1 MTARITIPPQ
11 VQALLRQLNAAG
23 FSAYAVGGC
32 VRDSLL
38 GCAPQD
44 WDICTSAAPEQTE
57 ACFAA
62 DRTILTG
69 ARYGTVTVVRGGVP
83 YEITTFRAEAGY
95 ADSRHPDRVD
105 FLRELA
111 PDLARRD
118 FTVNAM
124 AADAAGAVTD
134 LFGGQ
139 DDLRRGVIRCVGDP
153 AARFSEDALRMLRC
167 VRFSAQLGFAIDPET
182 WAALC
187 ANTALIQKIS
197 AERIR
202 EELQKLWLAP
212 FANKMPLLWESGL
225 LAQIDAT
232 LSASLIA
239 NSQTLLEEISLCPK
253 DNILRWCIVLQ
264 HYPIGEV
271 KGFLKGMRLD
281 NHSLKRISLL
291 LEELSAD
298 LPTEPY
304 PLRKKLSTIGQE
316 ATEQLLLL
324 QSILRPTSPHAETK
338 ATLEKILAAGD
349 CLSLKTLALAGQ
361 DLMALGAPHGKILGT
376 ILAELLDIV
385 LHAPEKNTKETLTA
399 LALALLEE
407 L

>member
-1 MTARITIPPQ
+1 MSCKSS
-11 VQALLRQLNAAG
+11 G
-23 FSAYAVGGC
+23 
-32 VRDSLL
+32 
-38 GCAPQD
+38 
-44 WDICTSAAPEQTE
+44 
-57 ACFAA
+57 
-62 DRTILTG
+62 
-69 ARYGTVTVVRGGVP
+69 
-83 YEITTFRAEAGY
+83 
-95 ADSRHPDRVD
+95 
-105 FLRELA
+105 
-111 PDLARRD
+111 
-118 FTVNAM
+118 
-124 AADAAGAVTD
+124 
-134 LFGGQ
+134 
-139 DDLRRGVIRCVGDP
+139 
-153 AARFSEDALRMLRC
+153 
-167 VRFSAQLGFAIDPET
+167 
-182 WAALC
+182 
-187 ANTALIQKIS
+187 
-197 AERIR
+197 
-202 EELQKLWLAP
+202 LAP

-298 LPTEPY
+298 LPDRAH
-304 PLRKKLSTIGQE
+304 LRSAKSSSTIGQE

-324 QSILRPTSPHAETK
+324 QSILRPASPHAETK
-338 ATLEKILAAGD
+338 AALEKILAAGD
-349 CLSLKTLALAGQ
+349 CLSLKTLALTGQ

-385 LHAPEKNTKETLTA
+385 LRAPEKNTKETLTA

>member
-1 MTARITIPPQ
+1 MK
-11 VQALLRQLNAAG
+11 
-23 FSAYAVGGC
+23 SC
-32 VRDSLL
+32 KS
-38 GCAPQD
+38 
-44 WDICTSAAPEQTE
+44 
-57 ACFAA
+57 
-62 DRTILTG
+62 
-69 ARYGTVTVVRGGVP
+69 
-83 YEITTFRAEAGY
+83 
-95 ADSRHPDRVD
+95 
-105 FLRELA
+105 
-111 PDLARRD
+111 
-118 FTVNAM
+118 
-124 AADAAGAVTD
+124 
-134 LFGGQ
+134 
-139 DDLRRGVIRCVGDP
+139 
-153 AARFSEDALRMLRC
+153 
-167 VRFSAQLGFAIDPET
+167 
-182 WAALC
+182 
-187 ANTALIQKIS
+187 
-197 AERIR
+197 
-202 EELQKLWLAP
+202 LWLAP

-304 PLRKKLSTIGQE
+304 RSAKSSAPSGRRQQSSFCFC
-316 ATEQLLLL
+316 
-324 QSILRPTSPHAETK
+324 QSILRPASPHAETK
-338 ATLEKILAAGD
+338 TALEKILAAGD
-349 CLSLKTLALAGQ
+349 CLSLKTLALTGQ
-361 DLMALGAPHGKILGT
+361 DLMALGAPHGKILGI

-385 LHAPEKNTKETLTA
+385 LRAPEKNTKETLTA

>member
-1 MTARITIPPQ
+1 MQKLNIAIPQ
-11 VQALLRQLNAAG
+11 DAVWILNKLNEG
-23 FSAYAVGGC
+23 GHEAYIVGGC
-32 VRDSLL
+32 VRDSIL
-38 GCAPQD
+38 GRIPQD
-44 WDICTSAAPEQTE
+44 WDITTSALPEETK
-57 ACFAA
+57 
-62 DRTILTG
+62 TIFDHTFDTG
-69 ARYGTVTVVRGGVP
+69 IKHGTITVVLHHEN
-83 YEITTFRAEAGY
+83 YEVTTYRIDGEY
-95 ADSRHPDRVD
+95 ADCRHPDEVSFTKKLNEDIAAGIIRGVG
-105 FLRELA
+105 E
-111 PDLARRD
+111 PARR
-118 FTVNAM
+118 F
-124 AADAAGAVTD
+124 
-134 LFGGQ
+134 Q
-139 DDLRRGVIRCVGDP
+139 
-153 AARFSEDALRMLRC
+153 EDALRMLRC

-324 QSILRPTSPHAETK
+324 QSILRPASPHAETK
-338 ATLEKILAAGD
+338 TALEKILAAGD
-349 CLSLKTLALAGQ
+349 CLSLKTLALTGQ

-385 LHAPEKNTKETLTA
+385 LRAPEKNTKETLTA

>member
-1 MTARITIPPQ
+1 
-11 VQALLRQLNAAG
+11 
-23 FSAYAVGGC
+23 
-32 VRDSLL
+32 
-38 GCAPQD
+38 
-44 WDICTSAAPEQTE
+44 
-57 ACFAA
+57 
-62 DRTILTG
+62 
-69 ARYGTVTVVRGGVP
+69 
-83 YEITTFRAEAGY
+83 
-95 ADSRHPDRVD
+95 
-105 FLRELA
+105 
-111 PDLARRD
+111 
-118 FTVNAM
+118 
-124 AADAAGAVTD
+124 
-134 LFGGQ
+134 
-139 DDLRRGVIRCVGDP
+139 
-153 AARFSEDALRMLRC
+153 MLRC

-253 DNILRWCIVLQ
+253 DSILRWCIVLQ

-271 KGFLKGMRLD
+271 KGFLRGMRLD
-281 NHSLKRISLL
+281 NHSIKRISLL
-291 LEELSAD
+291 LDELSAD

-316 ATEQLLLL
+316 ATAQLLLL
-324 QSILRPTSPHAETK
+324 QSILRPASPHAETK
-338 ATLEKILAAGD
+338 AALEKILAAGD
-349 CLSLKTLALAGQ
+349 CLSLKTLALTGQ

-385 LHAPEKNTKETLTA
+385 LHAPEKNTKETLTT
-399 LALALLEE
+399 LALALLEKR
-407 L
+407 

>member
-1 MTARITIPPQ
+1 MQKLNIAIPQ
-11 VQALLRQLNAAG
+11 DAVWILNKLNEG
-23 FSAYAVGGC
+23 GHEAYIVGGC
-32 VRDSLL
+32 VRDSIL
-38 GCAPQD
+38 GRIPQD
-44 WDICTSAAPEQTE
+44 WDITTSALPEETK
-57 ACFAA
+57 
-62 DRTILTG
+62 TIFDHTFDTG
-69 ARYGTVTVVRGGVP
+69 IKHGTITVVLHHEN
-83 YEITTFRAEAGY
+83 YEVTTYRIDGEY
-95 ADSRHPDRVD
+95 ADCRHPDEVS
-105 FLRELA
+105 FTKKLNE
-111 PDLARRD
+111 DLLRRD
-118 FTVNAM
+118 FTMNAI
-124 AADAAGAVTD
+124 AYHPKEGFRDPFHGQEDIAAGII
-134 LFGGQ
+134 
-139 DDLRRGVIRCVGDP
+139 RGVGEP
-153 AARFSEDALRMLRC
+153 ARRFQEDALRMLRC

-304 PLRKKLSTIGQE
+304 PPCLSPRRDKSRLGKNPCGRGLSFSENACPNGTGLDGTRCAARQNSRHYPCGATGYRSACARKKHKRNADSTCTCAVGRIIRRKQ
-316 ATEQLLLL
+316 
-324 QSILRPTSPHAETK
+324 P
-338 ATLEKILAAGD
+338 
-349 CLSLKTLALAGQ
+349 
-361 DLMALGAPHGKILGT
+361 
-376 ILAELLDIV
+376 
-385 LHAPEKNTKETLTA
+385 
-399 LALALLEE
+399 
-407 L
+407 

>member
-1 MTARITIPPQ
+1 MQKLNIAIPQ
-11 VQALLRQLNAAG
+11 DAVWILNKLNEG
-23 FSAYAVGGC
+23 GHEAYIVGGC
-32 VRDSLL
+32 VRDSIL
-38 GCAPQD
+38 GRIPQD
-44 WDICTSAAPEQTE
+44 WDITTSALPEETK
-57 ACFAA
+57 
-62 DRTILTG
+62 TIFDHTFDTG
-69 ARYGTVTVVRGGVP
+69 IKHGTITVVLHHEN
-83 YEITTFRAEAGY
+83 YEVTTYRIDGEY
-95 ADSRHPDRVD
+95 ADCRHPDEVS
-105 FLRELA
+105 FTKKLNE
-111 PDLARRD
+111 DLLRRD
-118 FTVNAM
+118 FTMNAI
-124 AADAAGAVTD
+124 AYHPKEGFRDPFHGQEDIAAGII
-134 LFGGQ
+134 
-139 DDLRRGVIRCVGDP
+139 RGVGEP
-153 AARFSEDALRMLRC
+153 ARRFQEDALRMLRC

-239 NSQTLLEEISLCPK
+239 NSRTLLEEISLCPK

-324 QSILRPTSPHAETK
+324 QSILRPASPHAETK
-338 ATLEKILAAGD
+338 TALEKILAAGD